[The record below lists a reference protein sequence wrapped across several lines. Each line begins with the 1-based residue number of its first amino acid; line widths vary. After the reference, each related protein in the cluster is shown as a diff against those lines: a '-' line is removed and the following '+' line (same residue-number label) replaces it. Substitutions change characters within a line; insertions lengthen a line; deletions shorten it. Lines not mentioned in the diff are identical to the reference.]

1 MAIEFDFSGLN
12 NMYISA
18 LESLDKALAF
28 DLKVGKGRFLF
39 MMFLS
44 EEDKESKAMLF
55 LYMRNTK
62 VMKKIKLY
70 GNHRKGIFKAYI
82 DKEMKNCFIRE
93 LQLEYTGGDFNF
105 MNFLYQLN
113 GAIPQE
119 TNISEKIEI
128 LRKNRN
134 IVNRLNIID
143 DADKTV
149 LIGEKRLAVGSPQDK
164 TLRKLYMYTNARVED
179 IDELIELLKK
189 MNMTVAW
196 TTENNRYREADIRG
210 IIENLK

>member
-44 EEDKESKAMLF
+44 EEDKESKDMLF

-70 GNHRKGIFKAYI
+70 GNHRKGIFK
-82 DKEMKNCFIRE
+82 
-93 LQLEYTGGDFNF
+93 
-105 MNFLYQLN
+105 
-113 GAIPQE
+113 
-119 TNISEKIEI
+119 
-128 LRKNRN
+128 
-134 IVNRLNIID
+134 
-143 DADKTV
+143 
-149 LIGEKRLAVGSPQDK
+149 
-164 TLRKLYMYTNARVED
+164 
-179 IDELIELLKK
+179 
-189 MNMTVAW
+189 
-196 TTENNRYREADIRG
+196 RY
-210 IIENLK
+210 